1 MVDTFKQTMIRLL
14 SLVSAMMLTQLEG
27 KDTLTGDSGYNI
39 LDVSSLEMAK
49 IRMLAKDEKKGRGGN
64 TMDQGADHRTHQLRG
79 HCRCQ
84 LRFLT
89 RVFQELDLSM
99 GKYHEAERF
108 SQIPFPFPFAA
119 TLDLIMVLHTI
130 TTPFVIMNLTGDHA
144 FLPIAI
150 TALTSFIMWNLH
162 LIPGEFE
169 NPYDGDM
176 NDLDMQGL
184 QDDLNAKLLAT
195 CSVPPGSVA
204 RPQRVA
210 RRGDPPLGGPKAQSA
225 VPFTSEGGGRSKVRR
240 SFRGTLPAT
249 APTRLSP
256 QHLILTLFVAFSGAS
271 VVTPETCV
279 KTDGTDSAPS
289 SVPILQNERVEFP
302 SAVQADLDQFTRSS
316 DPSDLSPLPTT
327 QTAQTLSPPPK
338 LDFTTEGSTVC
349 PCAPASPVAEGHNL

>member
-1 MVDTFKQTMIRLL
+1 
-14 SLVSAMMLTQLEG
+14 
-27 KDTLTGDSGYNI
+27 
-39 LDVSSLEMAK
+39 
-49 IRMLAKDEKKGRGGN
+49 
-64 TMDQGADHRTHQLRG
+64 
-79 HCRCQ
+79 
-84 LRFLT
+84 
-89 RVFQELDLSM
+89 
-99 GKYHEAERF
+99 
-108 SQIPFPFPFAA
+108 
-119 TLDLIMVLHTI
+119 
-130 TTPFVIMNLTGDHA
+130 
-144 FLPIAI
+144 
-150 TALTSFIMWNLH
+150 MWNLH

-195 CSVPPGSVA
+195 CSVPPGSVPVLNVSPEEA
-204 RPQRVA
+204 TLLLVV
-210 RRGDPPLGGPKAQSA
+210 PK
-225 VPFTSEGGGRSKVRR
+225 RSRSSLHVRR
-240 SFRGTLPAT
+240 RRTVKSKEIFQRYTSSESAH
-249 APTRLSP
+249 S
-256 QHLILTLFVAFSGAS
+256 FVAAAPHLDPVRRVSGAS

-279 KTDGTDSAPS
+279 KTDGTDSAPT